1 MVFTFDRKEVT
12 KEFRFKPGLFG
23 KIIIEQKVV
32 YRTYKGWPPHL
43 ECDLGKPIEVFEKW
57 VEVSYNDLIDQN
69 LINVVIGHRLVE

>member
-32 YRTYKGWPPHL
+32 YKTYKGMPPRL
-43 ECDLGKPIEVFEKW
+43 DRDLGKPIEVFEKW
-57 VEVSYNDLIDQN
+57 VKVDYNDLINQN
-69 LINVVIGHRLVE
+69 LINVVINHRLVK